1 MIPNEQANAA
11 NPELSGTALP
21 ERSAAAAASVPPSE
35 TGLRSL
41 QAIRW
46 LLLAGALVTAV
57 SAYRLVQLRWSLMPA
72 SAQYLLLVAGALAI
86 FGAGL
91 AARLRLRLPAAGSAL
106 LLLFTG
112 LLPVLAW
119 GAHYLHLLARPQ
131 GWIALGLGMAA
142 LLAAALGL
150 LRGALGYRGA
160 VYPCA
165 LAVLLAAA
173 PLLPAAAG
181 AWAQWALGDLFYGL
195 AALVLG
201 IHLFAGC
208 REVSRAFGRRQSAD
222 APWHLVPILLLAV
235 LYAGAMAL
243 LDPRSPLLGLPV
255 AIAGLSLAAAGTE
268 AGRFRR
274 GGEAG
279 HPRWTAGGGTA
290 RAAGGHAPEASS
302 RRLDAAA
309 DTAVAPRRAP
319 ASLALI
325 AAGAALVVVAL
336 PLALRDPSLRCLA
349 LVAPC
354 AAALFL
360 GWSLAAVQP
369 GVHLLGIEAAYLA
382 WHLLPRLLPGAAA
395 WLGVKA
401 AALAGADPRGA
412 APFVCGDLAFVA
424 ALLALAVWLRRR
436 ALRPRHAEDGWG
448 AGQAGAAW
456 GAAGTGGAGETGSAG
471 EGGTSAVPAGRW
483 ERLLGG
489 HALLCA
495 LHLGG
500 LTAMAASAGPAAYR
514 LLAVALL
521 LAAGGVLAARRLE
534 LVVAAV
540 AALAGM
546 TLTAGRALMPA
557 PYGHALLLTS
567 ANLALLAGVLAALAA
582 AGGRLEGPLA
592 ALTGR
597 SVELARRSL
606 LVPVAI
612 LALLAAAGP
621 LALRLGDDALAGGA
635 LAMCGVALLLAGY
648 RLAGLPLLV
657 GGALLV
663 SVGLH
668 RAVALTVAG
677 GAPWLQVLTEAL
689 LVVSWFAAWRT
700 ARMVRLAAGA
710 GAATP
715 GRLVFAHRAAM
726 ASLAGHCLLGII
738 WMESALVVPDL
749 RAWSFPVEPLVLPLA
764 ACALLTTGVP
774 SRLRM
779 AVGLGGLAAW
789 PGCELLAGR
798 WASPWTSAWLNAMV
812 LAAAALALLIAAR
825 IPLARLLGRWTE
837 SWPAAVPAAPRAPL
851 ATLDETAAVRTALCE
866 LVHAWCGLAVCSCLL
881 FAGQPALLLAVAA
894 IDLAW
899 FAGVALAGRGLG
911 EAFPLRLLLPALLQ
925 AAVLATAGRGGSA
938 VLHAVGAPQLLP
950 ELVAARG
957 FALLPPLAAGALGWR
972 VLVAFAWRRSLV
984 ASPAPHPSPA
994 REGSLTP
1001 MEGQLEGRVSLGLLA
1016 GLLEIGTAAGLLGA
1030 FLARPT
1036 LRPWEHVLLAAV
1048 AVGWAALH
1056 LADAVALGR
1065 RCAGGMAGAGGAF
1078 GASGAAVAG
1087 GGSGLAFAVDAEQQH
1102 DGWLMQAW
1110 IGLAVLHGY
1119 AAGWLHFG
1127 SAAGPYVLL
1136 ALGAC
1141 LYVVGALCSR
1151 SVATRTLSGPCR
1163 RSGML
1168 MPAAGGLLAL
1178 ARVWGDAVPVWE
1190 PALAAFLISAWYF
1203 ILAAHERRRIALA
1216 LISAGYLGGALLG
1229 VLTRADLGREFYFL
1243 APGLALLALAWLLRA
1258 ELGAGWTRHLAA
1270 AGASCVYGTPV
1281 VALSDQVS
1289 WIWLAVLLAL
1299 TIAFGGVAFAVRSRS
1314 LLLVSTAAMFTDLS
1328 FFVFKIGTTAPT
1340 LLWVFGI
1347 AAGVGLM
1354 LVAAF
1359 LESRRQGVWRELHRW
1374 RRELG
1379 AWS

>member
-1 MIPNEQANAA
+1 MIPNDHANAA
-11 NPELSGTALP
+11 NPELPGTASP
-21 ERSAAAAASVPPSE
+21 ERSAAAAAAASAPPIE

-57 SAYRLVQLRWSLMPA
+57 SAYRLVQLRWSSMSA

-112 LLPVLAW
+112 LLPVLSW

-131 GWIALGLGMAA
+131 GWITFGLGLAA

-160 VYPCA
+160 IYPCT

-208 REVSRAFGRRQSAD
+208 REVSRSLGGRQTAE

-255 AIAGLSLAAAGTE
+255 AIAGLSLAAAGYD

-274 GGEAG
+274 AGEAG
-279 HPRWTAGGGTA
+279 RPG
-290 RAAGGHAPEASS
+290 S
-302 RRLDAAA
+302 AA
-309 DTAVAPRRAP
+309 DTAVAPRRRP
-319 ASLALI
+319 ADLALI

-360 GWSLAAVQP
+360 GWSLTELQP
-369 GVHLLGIEAAYLA
+369 GIHLLGIEAAYLA
-382 WHLLPRLLPGAAA
+382 WHLLPRLLPDAAA
-395 WLGVKA
+395 WLSGKA

-412 APFVCGDLAFVA
+412 APFVGGDLAFVA

-436 ALRPRHAEDGWG
+436 ALRPWHAED
-448 AGQAGAAW
+448 AW
-456 GAAGTGGAGETGSAG
+456 GALGTGEDW
-471 EGGTSAVPAGRW
+471 AGRR

-500 LTAMAASAGPAAYR
+500 LTAMAPAAGPAAYR
-514 LLAVALL
+514 LLVVALL
-521 LAAGGVLAARRLE
+521 LAVGGVLAARRLE

-540 AALAGM
+540 AALAVL
-546 TLTAGRALMPA
+546 TLTAGRVLMPA
-557 PYGHALLLTS
+557 SHGPAELLSST
-567 ANLALLAGVLAALAA
+567 NLLLLAGVLAALAA
-582 AGGRLEGPLA
+582 AGSRLEGPLA

-606 LVPVAI
+606 LVPVAT
-612 LALLAAAGP
+612 LALLAGAGP
-621 LALRLGDDALAGGA
+621 LVLMLGDDALAGGA
-635 LAMCGVALLLAGY
+635 LALVGVTLLLAGY
-648 RLAGLPLLV
+648 RLEVLPLLV

-663 SVGLH
+663 SLGLH
-668 RAVALTVAG
+668 RAVALTEAG
-677 GAPWLQVLTEAL
+677 GAPWVQVVTETL
-689 LVVSWFAAWRT
+689 LAVSWYAARRT
-700 ARMVRLAAGA
+700 ARAARRAGGANPARRLA
-710 GAATP
+710 
-715 GRLVFAHRAAM
+715 LAHRAAM
-726 ASLAGHCLLGII
+726 AALAGHCALGII
-738 WMESALVVPDL
+738 WLESALIVRDL

-764 ACALLTTGVP
+764 ACALLTTGAP

-779 AVGLGGLAAW
+779 AIGLGGLAAW

-798 WASPWTSAWLNAMV
+798 WLSPSTSAWLHAMV
-812 LAAAALALLIAAR
+812 LTAVALALMITAR
-825 IPLARLLGRWTE
+825 RPLARLLGRWTE
-837 SWPAAVPAAPRAPL
+837 SWPAAVPAAPGAPL
-851 ATLDETAAVRTALCE
+851 ETLDETTAVHTALGE
-866 LVHAWCGLAVCSCLL
+866 LVNAWCGLAVCSCLL
-881 FAGQPALLLAVAA
+881 FAGPPALILAVAA

-899 FAGVALAGRGLG
+899 FAGVALSGRGLG

-925 AAVLATAGRGGSA
+925 AVVLVTGGRGGPA
-938 VLHAVGAPQLLP
+938 LLHAGGAPQLLP

-957 FALLPPLAAGALGWR
+957 FALLPLLAAGALGWR
-972 VLVAFAWRRSLV
+972 LLVAFVGRRSL
-984 ASPAPHPSPA
+984 AARPAPHPSTAHGASFAPVQ
-994 REGSLTP
+994 
-1001 MEGQLEGRVSLGLLA
+1001 GQLAGRPSLSLLS
-1016 GLLEIGTAAGLLGA
+1016 GLLEIGTAAGLIGA

-1036 LRPWEHVLLAAV
+1036 LVPWGHVLLAVV
-1048 AVGWAALH
+1048 AVGWAVLH

-1065 RCAGGMAGAGGAF
+1065 RSAAGAGEAAGGF
-1078 GASGAAVAG
+1078 GARGAAGTDGGPVRGSAAG
-1087 GGSGLAFAVDAEQQH
+1087 AEEQEQQQ

-1119 AAGWLHFG
+1119 TAGWLHFG

-1136 ALGAC
+1136 ALGAS

-1151 SVATRTLSGPCR
+1151 SLATRTLSGPCR

-1168 MPAAGGLLAL
+1168 LPAAGGLLAL
-1178 ARVWGDAVPVWE
+1178 VRVWGDAVPVWE

-1203 ILAAHERRRIALA
+1203 LLAARERRRVSLA
-1216 LISAGYLGGALLG
+1216 LTSAGYLGGALLG
-1229 VLTRADLGREFYFL
+1229 VLTRAELGREFYFL
-1243 APGLALLALAWLLRA
+1243 APGLALLALSWLLRA
-1258 ELGAGWTRHLAA
+1258 ELGARWTRHLAA
-1270 AGASCVYGTPV
+1270 AGASCVYATPV

-1359 LESRRQGVWRELHRW
+1359 LESSRQGVWRELHRW